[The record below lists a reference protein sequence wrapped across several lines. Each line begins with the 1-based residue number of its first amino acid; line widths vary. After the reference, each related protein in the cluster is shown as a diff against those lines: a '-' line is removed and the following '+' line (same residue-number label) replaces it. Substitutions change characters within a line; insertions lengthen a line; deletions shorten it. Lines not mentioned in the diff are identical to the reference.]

1 MDVVELSRIQFSLTA
16 AFHFLFP
23 PVTIGMAF
31 IISIIEYLHFR
42 TARDIYREMSS
53 FLIKI
58 FAIFFA
64 VGVAS
69 GIIMEFQFGSNW
81 ARYSEFVGDI
91 FGSPL
96 AAEAIFAF
104 FLESTFLGVL
114 LYGRNRVSRRGY
126 FIAAV
131 LVFVGSVLSAFW
143 IIVANSWQQTP
154 VGYQVVNGR
163 AVITDFVAAVFNP
176 STLPRFLHTV
186 IGSLITGSFFVMA
199 IAAYGI
205 IKRGET
211 EFAKRLLNISL
222 ISAAICSLLE
232 LGAGHYH
239 AVQVMETQPIKLAA
253 FEGLFETQ
261 RGAPMSLVG
270 IPDKSSKELKY
281 AIVVPKMLSLLGYLD
296 PNAEVKGL
304 NSAPEDEWP
313 PLVVT
318 FMSYHIMI
326 GLGIYFIGL
335 TLLGIALRMKG
346 KLYSTVPYLKFLIP
360 SALLP
365 WLCMEAGWYAAE
377 MGRQPWVVYK
387 VLKTIDGVSVV
398 VSAGEVLFSIIAFS
412 LIYLIF
418 ISLVIVLVRREIVRK
433 VHSLSP

>member
-16 AFHFLFP
+16 TFHFLFP

-96 AAEAIFAF
+96 AAEALFAF

-281 AIVVPKMLSLLGYLD
+281 AIVVPKMLSLLGYFD
-296 PNAEVKGL
+296 FNAEVKGL

-326 GLGIYFIGL
+326 GLGMYFIGL